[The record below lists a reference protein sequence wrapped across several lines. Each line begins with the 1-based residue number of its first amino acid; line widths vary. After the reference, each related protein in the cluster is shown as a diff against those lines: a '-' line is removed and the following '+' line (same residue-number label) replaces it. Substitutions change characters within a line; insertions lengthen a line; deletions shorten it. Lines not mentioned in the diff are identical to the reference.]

1 MAAKSINVIF
11 YKGRLFVPT
20 EGITPSGVRK
30 AIEPVHVAEFE
41 KEALARAMQAAL
53 EAGLPQVEE
62 IPYSEYKKHD
72 PILKATKARSWKAL
86 AREGLAYSI
95 HWPPDTEEVQ
105 VILPKVDEKG
115 RFAPLM
121 AADKTWRIVRFPPDT
136 SLEELAEFI
145 LEDIRK
151 RTEGAIGSPAS

>member
-1 MAAKSINVIF
+1 MVDLINVLF

-20 EGITPSGVRK
+20 FGITPSRVRLV
-30 AIEPVHVAEFE
+30 IEPVYVAEFDRDS
-41 KEALARAMQAAL
+41 LVQAIQAVR
-53 EAGLPQVEE
+53 EAGLPEVEE
-62 IPYSEYKKHD
+62 MPYSEYRKQD

-95 HWPPDTEEVQ
+95 YWPADADEVQ
-105 VILPKVDEKG
+105 IILPKVDKKG

-121 AADKTWRIVRFPPDT
+121 KEDKVWRIVHFPKDT
-136 SLEELAEFI
+136 PIEELAEFI

-151 RTEGAIGSPAS
+151 RKGGAIEERNP